1 MKSLHNTV
9 LRGVSAGEPLPD
21 PWGIFAREKMTFRR
35 GTINMIAG
43 PPGSMKTM
51 LMLNIVRA
59 MGPEVPTLYFSSD
72 SDDFTVASRTLSMLT
87 GETTDQSEIRV
98 MAQERAA
105 YEKLKEFNHIRWD
118 FTSSPTVEG
127 MIQEAE
133 AYREIFGTYPHHTV
147 VDIAMDVDC
156 PGVAEQNYWT
166 LFALLKDE
174 ARRQESCFTVLHHTS
189 ESAKGGAPPPSSA
202 IMGKATQSQ
211 ALVLTVWGDSHKG
224 KQDIAAVKNRFGPQD
239 KMANHFISLK
249 VNPSIMLIEEAD
261 ENEFK
266 EVPLLFRDGPG
277 VPRDEKIN
285 LLED

>member
-1 MKSLHNTV
+1 M

-21 PWGIFAREKMTFRR
+21 PWGIFAQHKITFRR

-43 PPGSMKTM
+43 PPGSMKTT
-51 LMLNIVRA
+51 LMLNIVRM
-59 MGPEVPTLYFSSD
+59 MGDRVPTLYFSSD
-72 SDDFTVASRTLSMLT
+72 SDDFTVASRSLSMLT
-87 GETTDQSEIRV
+87 GETTDQSEFRV
-98 MAQERAA
+98 MNQEQAA

-127 MIQEAE
+127 MIEEAE

-147 VDIAMDVDC
+147 IDIAMDVDC

-189 ESAKGGAPPPSSA
+189 ESAKGGSPPPSSA

-211 ALVLTVWGDSHKG
+211 ALVLTLWGDSHRG
-224 KQDIAAVKNRFGPQD
+224 TIDVAAVKNRFGPQD
-239 KMANHFISLK
+239 KMAQNYFTMK
-249 VNPSIMLIEEAD
+249 ANPSIMLIEEAA
-261 ENEFK
+261 EGEFK
-266 EVPLLFRDGPG
+266 EVPLLFHDGPW
-277 VPRDEKIN
+277 VPEDKKIN